1 MPTNYTTYHD
11 TCSPNSENNLELSC
25 ENDALAAIDP
35 PETRFYSKEEVLHI
49 LWVAF
54 RLDEQEFRVIR
65 YRLSVPVATYEDMA
79 MAMSM
84 TRQGLHKIIR
94 RIRKEAHPL
103 AFMFPVK
110 KPKSY

>member
-1 MPTNYTTYHD
+1 MPNTYTANYPSAHP
-11 TCSPNSENNLELSC
+11 PNSENNAELSC
-25 ENDALAAIDP
+25 ANDALAALDP
-35 PETRFYSKEEVLHI
+35 PDARLYSRDEVLHL

-103 AFMFPVK
+103 AFLFPIK
-110 KPKSY
+110 KPKS